1 MPCMSH
7 PEIYGPVAWRMS
19 GIDHPYYRL
28 QWQQLF
34 SGFHAIRD
42 HSPQCK
48 ILSLTESCFSGG
60 TIKFMQDKVLAR
72 FHALATWPLF
82 LITTAGEEE
91 SSIAGFMQIFLDHV
105 RSALTAEDAAAG
117 GGGERGGG
125 SSGGGSEGGE
135 ESASSAALPSL
146 VSVFDAACVLY
157 GEGNQGRLQFGRAL
171 LGNIAHTF
179 GGESGVEEEPM
190 SAFFGA
196 SPLSP

>member
-125 SSGGGSEGGE
+125 SSGGGSEGGGRAPPPPPFRPLL
-135 ESASSAALPSL
+135 ASLTQRACCTERGTKVACSSVARCWGTSLTLSEGRAALRRS
-146 VSVFDAACVLY
+146 
-157 GEGNQGRLQFGRAL
+157 R
-171 LGNIAHTF
+171 
-179 GGESGVEEEPM
+179 
-190 SAFFGA
+190 
-196 SPLSP
+196 